1 MTPRQNNNGAALETG
16 ATQLKV
22 VKQPFFKQ
30 VHLLSS
36 SHLPTYLLDLV
47 LLLRFF
53 LPVPIQLLERRSSAF
68 LPNGYIE
75 LINFESTQQRNIAL
89 SSLR

>member
-1 MTPRQNNNGAALETG
+1 MELLIVLIITPVVLIILVIVKVAIVWCMSPTPRQNNNGAALETG

-36 SHLPTYLLDLV
+36 SHIFNV
-47 LLLRFF
+47 SAG
-53 LPVPIQLLERRSSAF
+53 SSSPASIF
-68 LPNGYIE
+68 
-75 LINFESTQQRNIAL
+75 ST
-89 SSLR
+89 STDSTS